1 MAVPDS
7 ITCVDCG
14 GTCHR
19 MPFETPELGW
29 EEGDVITFRCKDCHD
44 MWYLEVTADDLAPE
58 HDDVPDWF

>member
-1 MAVPDS
+1 
-7 ITCVDCG
+7 
-14 GTCHR
+14 

-44 MWYLEVTADDLAPE
+44 MWYREVTADDLVPE